1 MPATNL
7 KKTYSQAPLGVA
19 RRGFQ
24 DGYVW
29 LGYAQLD
36 ADIKNSNDLNIPV
49 LTKQKKNEN
58 GRLIQLPNTMRNP
71 FHSNRQQQTTTT
83 TNKLY

>member
-7 KKTYSQAPLGVA
+7 KKTYSQALLGVA

-29 LGYAQLD
+29 LGYAQLE

-49 LTKQKKNEN
+49 LTKQKKKNEN

-71 FHSNRQQQTTTT
+71 FHSNRHNLQ
-83 TNKLY
+83 LLI